1 MVIATDRTEGDVV
14 VGGVGGDLGESGWW
28 VVRIESSVGVRWSG
42 DRGWYWPGGGQGGR
56 PLEGIASP
64 GVGRIRQARMN
75 F

>member
-42 DRGWYWPGGGQGGR
+42 DRGWCWPGGQQKNR
-56 PLEGIASP
+56 NDYLEDYHFFSTGT
-64 GVGRIRQARMN
+64 
-75 F
+75 